1 MDQKM
6 EKQLLLDLYHSYVQ
20 LASERELVIHELP
33 PQQLANISVVD
44 LRATVH
50 RLEALVRTPK

>member
-1 MDQKM
+1 MDQKL
-6 EKQLLLDLYHSYVQ
+6 ERQLLVDLYHSYVQ
-20 LASERELVIHELP
+20 LATERELVVHELA
-33 PQQLANISVVD
+33 PQQLASMSLVD